1 MSARSNPL
9 EQVMTGWQQRDQWP
23 HALLLSGASSSALL
37 DLGRKLAKTRLCVSG
52 NHCDACDSCRVFDSG
67 NHLDFHLLASSVTAE
82 ELDLRYIAE
91 GPATTRRL
99 IRKEQIAST
108 LRQLALHARRA
119 NGWRVLLLVHPEELH
134 SAAAN
139 ALLKSLE
146 EPGDRVFFI
155 LISAQPRAVLETI
168 ISRCQQ
174 LALPPP
180 SRDELTHDLT
190 AQGVQVSC
198 AHTLAELR
206 RRGLNWDVSDLEERR
221 PLVVNWLSA
230 LADQQEHQRLLALDR
245 LGKDHDPDQIIEVA
259 LSLTLDLMRLQ
270 SGMQAADLT
279 HSDLADDLM
288 PLAPA
293 GPWLDLAQTLAA
305 ARPALR
311 RNVRLT
317 SLLMG
322 ATI

>member
-1 MSARSNPL
+1 MSAGSNQL
-9 EQVMTGWQQRDQWP
+9 EQVMAGWKQRDQWP
-23 HALLLSGASSSALL
+23 HALLLSGASSKVLL
-37 DLGRKLAKTRLCVSG
+37 ALGRQLAKTRLCVSG
-52 NHCDACDSCRVFDSG
+52 TRCDVCDSCRVFDSG
-67 NHLDFHLLASSVTAE
+67 NHLDFHLLASGITAE
-82 ELDLRYIAE
+82 ELDLQYDAE

-99 IRKEQIAST
+99 IRKEQIATT

-119 NGWRVLLLVHPEELH
+119 EGWRVLLLVHPEELH
-134 SAAAN
+134 SASAN

-155 LISAQPRAVLETI
+155 LLSAQPRAVLETI

-180 SRDELTHDLT
+180 SREDLAGELI
-190 AQGVQVSC
+190 AQGVQGSL
-198 AHTLAELR
+198 ATTLAELQ

-221 PLVVNWLSA
+221 PLVVNWLRA
-230 LADQQEHQRLLALDR
+230 MAEHQEHQRLLALDR
-245 LGKDHDPDQIIEVA
+245 LGKDQDPDQIIELA

-279 HSDLADDLM
+279 HGDLADELLA
-288 PLAPA
+288 LAPA

-305 ARPALR
+305 VRPALK
-311 RNVRLT
+311 RNLRLT

-322 ATI
+322 ATV

>member
-1 MSARSNPL
+1 
-9 EQVMTGWQQRDQWP
+9 MTGWQQRDQWP
-23 HALLLSGASSSALL
+23 HALLLSGASSSVLL
-37 DLGRKLAKTRLCVSG
+37 DLGRKLAKTRLCVTG
-52 NHCDACDSCRVFDSG
+52 DHCDACDACRVFDSG

-82 ELDLRYIAE
+82 ELGLRYVAE

-180 SRDELTHDLT
+180 SRDELTDDIT
-190 AQGVQVSC
+190 AQGVQVSF

-230 LADQQEHQRLLALDR
+230 LADHQEHQRLLALDR
-245 LGKDHDPDQIIEVA
+245 LGKDHDPDQMIELA